1 MPWQN
6 NGGGP
11 WGGGGGNG
19 GGGNRGP
26 WGQGPR
32 GPGNQPP
39 NLEDLL
45 RRGQDRFKEIIPGG
59 GWGFRGIFLAGL
71 VLIGLWLFTGF
82 YRVEPDELGIVTR
95 FGKWVETTE
104 PGLHYHLPAPIESVE
119 TPSVTTQNRVDVG
132 VSGAETVRSGTRRDN
147 SDESLILTGDENIA
161 DVGFS
166 VFWVI
171 DDAGKFLFNVQDPAE
186 TVRAVS
192 VSAMREVIGRSRLQD
207 AQTEGRERIA
217 REAREL
223 IQQVLNAYGAGI
235 TITQLQL
242 HRVDPPSAVIDAYR
256 DVQAARAD
264 QERFRNEAEAYYND
278 KVPQA
283 RGQAQ
288 KILQDSE
295 GYRQQVVADAQGQA
309 SRFLAVLQ
317 AYNAA
322 KDVTIQRIYIETME
336 GILRNVNKMIL
347 DGSNTQGVLPYL
359 PLPEMG
365 RAPGAPAAEGA
376 R

>member
-11 WGGGGGNG
+11 WGGGGN
-19 GGGNRGP
+19 GGNRGP

-32 GPGNQPP
+32 GPGGQPP

-45 RRGQDRFKEIIPGG
+45 RRGQDRFKELVPGG
-59 GWGFRGIFLAGL
+59 GWGGRGLALAGL
-71 VLIGLWLFTGF
+71 VVLFGWAITGF

-104 PGLHYHLPAPIESVE
+104 PGLHYHLPSPIERVE

-132 VSGAETVRSGTRRDN
+132 LSTSMDGTRPLRRDN
-147 SDESLILTGDENIA
+147 TDESLILTGDENIA
-161 DVGFS
+161 DVAFS

-171 DDAGKFLFNVQDPAE
+171 DDAGKFLFNVQSPEE

-192 VSAMREVIGRSRLQD
+192 ISAMREVIGRSRLQD
-207 AQTEGRERIA
+207 AQTEGREKIA

-223 IQQVLNAYGAGI
+223 IQHVLTSYGAGI
-235 TITQLQL
+235 QITQLQL
-242 HRVDPPSAVIDAYR
+242 HRVDPPSAVIEAYR
-256 DVQAARAD
+256 DVQAARAN
-264 QERFRNEAEAYYND
+264 QEQYRNEAEAYYND

-283 RGQAQ
+283 RGQAE
-288 KILQDSE
+288 KILQESE
-295 GYRQQVVADAQGQA
+295 GYRQQVVADAQGQT
-309 SRFLAVLQ
+309 SRFLSVLA

-322 KDVTIQRIYIETME
+322 KDVTAQRIYIETME
-336 GILRNVNKMIL
+336 SILRNMNKIIL
-347 DGSNTQGVLPYL
+347 DGGANAQGVLPYL
-359 PLPEMG
+359 PLPEL
-365 RAPGAPAAEGA
+365 AKPGTGGA
-376 R
+376 Q